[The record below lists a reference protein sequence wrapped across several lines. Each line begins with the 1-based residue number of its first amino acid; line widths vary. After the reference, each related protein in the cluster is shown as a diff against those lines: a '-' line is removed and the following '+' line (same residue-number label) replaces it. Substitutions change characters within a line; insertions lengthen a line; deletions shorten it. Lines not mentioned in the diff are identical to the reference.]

1 MRAASAYCSAV
12 FPVCL
17 RPFLHQWLFLR
28 CQENRRPC
36 GNPAYRTALPGGKRL
51 PYRFHVHKG
60 GKGAYHR
67 GCRSRSRHWR
77 AFLHASCPSR
87 SIPSFCKKAYPGG
100 RPPSGTLHRKT
111 TGSGPARLVQAYG
124 RLSRQ
129 ILGFAA
135 PLSANRLC
143 LNVLQAIEA
152 ACIPAK
158 LQVYG
163 HSVSDSLS
171 VYGVLTGMALP
182 LIFSR
187 AH

>member
-1 MRAASAYCSAV
+1 M
-12 FPVCL
+12 L
-17 RPFLHQWLFLR
+17 L
-28 CQENRRPC
+28 
-36 GNPAYRTALPGGKRL
+36 ALPA
-51 PYRFHVHKG
+51 
-60 GKGAYHR
+60 AY
-67 GCRSRSRHWR
+67 
-77 AFLHASCPSR
+77 LH
-87 SIPSFCKKAYPGG
+87 FVKKAYPGG

-182 LIFSR
+182 LIFFPGTLTNSVSVLLMPAISEADATNNQKVIR
-187 AH
+187 KAVRKCLGYCLLLGCICLVCFLTFGPTVGRMLYNSEMAGHLL